1 MYEQA
6 LDQFYKLNSM
16 QSNPQALCKI
26 AEINEK
32 KGEYDQAENWYLQA
46 LKSNPKDS
54 ELLKSIA
61 NIYEKQGERAQAFQY
76 YHDVTLNFV
85 FLFFVE
91 SFLSKNHHFI
101 ISSHHRI
108 VMSFRPLRRL

>member
-1 MYEQA
+1 LTYYKIGMYEQA

-16 QSNPQALCKI
+16 QSNIQALCKI

-32 KGEYDQAENWYLQA
+32 KGEFDQAENWYLQA

-61 NIYEKQGERAQAFQY
+61 NIYEKQGDRAQAFQF
-76 YHDVTLNFV
+76 YHDVIEFPI
-85 FLFFVE
+85 F
-91 SFLSKNHHFI
+91 SF
-101 ISSHHRI
+101 
-108 VMSFRPLRRL
+108 